1 MVEKSITD
9 SIKDL
14 VFYSLDNEEEVAS
27 VKNAIK
33 KVKDFIKTTEKNVA
47 SNSSWFINEPISIS
61 DDENNEAPNI
71 DDSNSKR
78 YKGDEVFSNSYNS
91 RFDILKDVDTIHLSN
106 KILFSEKTADSS
118 LTAIT
123 RSGISFSYQM
133 LQTLKPNVWINTN
146 IIDYMATLL
155 YYRHRKMTNNDP
167 NIVIFHNYFFQE
179 IFFKQNEYNFKK
191 SKFKFIK
198 SIKNI
203 KKLFIPVY
211 HNSHFFLMT
220 YDFVTKTIKY
230 YDSLYNQSRGKNFSS
245 ILLKYIVDLYKYYDQ
260 TLLEKD
266 VTIVVTKDGIPQ
278 QSNSVDCGIYT
289 IMFIDFLIDNINF
302 NEFNE
307 DHQWTFR
314 QTILYSIV
322 NDKLAY

>member
-9 SIKDL
+9 TIKDL

-47 SNSSWFINEPISIS
+47 SDSSWFINEPISIS

-123 RSGISFSYQM
+123 RSGISFSY
-133 LQTLKPNVWINTN
+133 
-146 IIDYMATLL
+146 
-155 YYRHRKMTNNDP
+155 
-167 NIVIFHNYFFQE
+167 
-179 IFFKQNEYNFKK
+179 
-191 SKFKFIK
+191 
-198 SIKNI
+198 
-203 KKLFIPVY
+203 
-211 HNSHFFLMT
+211 
-220 YDFVTKTIKY
+220 
-230 YDSLYNQSRGKNFSS
+230 
-245 ILLKYIVDLYKYYDQ
+245 
-260 TLLEKD
+260 
-266 VTIVVTKDGIPQ
+266 
-278 QSNSVDCGIYT
+278 
-289 IMFIDFLIDNINF
+289 
-302 NEFNE
+302 
-307 DHQWTFR
+307 
-314 QTILYSIV
+314 
-322 NDKLAY
+322 